1 MYVLSQLVTLDCGA
15 FVTSCIVFFKKCCLS
30 HVLWKFL
37 QKSFDLLL
45 NCDHTDTVSI
55 GEQLRPLVCLCDPAL
70 ILIQSERREIILH
83 SKHKEMFTLIRLP
96 VIFLLLSGG
105 LVTLLS
111 LTCPSVLWTV

>member
-1 MYVLSQLVTLDCGA
+1 MYCV
-15 FVTSCIVFFKKCCLS
+15 FKKCCLS

-55 GEQLRPLVCLCDPAL
+55 SEQLRPLVCLRDPAL

>member
-1 MYVLSQLVTLDCGA
+1 MYCV
-15 FVTSCIVFFKKCCLS
+15 FKKCCLS

-45 NCDHTDTVSI
+45 NCDHTGTVSI
-55 GEQLRPLVCLCDPAL
+55 SEQLRPLVCLCDPAL